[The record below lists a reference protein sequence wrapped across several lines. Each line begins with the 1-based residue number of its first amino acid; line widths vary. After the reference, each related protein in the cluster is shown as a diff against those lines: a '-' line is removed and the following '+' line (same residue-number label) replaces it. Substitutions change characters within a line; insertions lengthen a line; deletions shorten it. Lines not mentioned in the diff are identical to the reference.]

1 MSARGVDDDETG
13 PDAAIESAGR
23 VRSARGPIVLVLVGL
38 TALAL
43 AFAVWMTVRY
53 LSVRGDED
61 LEFAAVREE
70 VARVAQEEIKT
81 FHSLDYR
88 KVDEGLDR
96 WVNASTGSLR
106 DEVNARRETSK
117 KAIEQARTI
126 TEASILSDQG
136 SGRLGFA
143 VNELNV
149 REGTATVMAGVKVMV
164 TEEGKDPVP
173 KQMRILATLQRTD
186 AGWKLNAIQQM
197 QFAPAS

>member
-1 MSARGVDDDETG
+1 MSAHGVDDETG
-13 PDAAIESAGR
+13 PNPATGSAGP
-23 VRSARGPIVLVLVGL
+23 VRSAHGPIVLAVAGL

-53 LSVRGDED
+53 LIVRGDQD
-61 LEFAAVREE
+61 LEFAAAREE
-70 VARVAQEEIKT
+70 VSRVAQEEIKT

-88 KVDEGLDR
+88 TVDEGLDR
-96 WVNASTGSLR
+96 WVNASTGPLR

-117 KAIEQARTI
+117 KAIEQARTV
-126 TEASILSDQG
+126 TEASILSDRG
-136 SGRLGFA
+136 TGRLGFA
-143 VNELNV
+143 VNELDV

-173 KQMRILATLQRTD
+173 KQMRILATLARTD
-186 AGWKLNAIQQM
+186 AGWKLSAIQQM